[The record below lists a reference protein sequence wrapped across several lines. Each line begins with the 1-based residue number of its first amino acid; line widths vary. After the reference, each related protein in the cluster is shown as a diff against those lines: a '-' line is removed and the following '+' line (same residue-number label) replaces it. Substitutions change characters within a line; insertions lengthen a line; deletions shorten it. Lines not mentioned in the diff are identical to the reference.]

1 MSTVPRMLDAVRS
14 VKVKLGLL
22 ILASVLVAILVV
34 SLGRDAGVA
43 AWVSVPV
50 TLALAL
56 GVTQLLAV
64 GMTSPLREMTEAARR
79 MTAGDYSVQV
89 AATSSDEVGQLAR
102 AFNRMSADLAA
113 VDRQRR
119 DLVANVSHELRT
131 PLAALTALLENLA
144 DGVVP
149 TTPEA
154 LQAALAQAER
164 LSALAGDLLDL
175 ARVDAGKAPLTV
187 APVPV
192 GALLTEVAAEIQ
204 EATAST
210 GRGVAMTVA
219 SPDDLVVSAD
229 PQRLRQLVTNLLE
242 NAVRHSPAGG
252 VVAVSAYAVA
262 EGWRLEVQDAG
273 PGIAPADREHVFERF
288 GTLTDPTTSGGG
300 GTGLGLAIARWVT
313 DLHGGSIAFVD
324 PPAGTPGALVRVD
337 LPLAPRPV
345 PSPRPPEVTM
355 VSTGPTNSI
364 PAPPIPVAAPS
375 PTIDDLFGRF
385 WPENGLGPQL
395 KALGAALTVGV
406 LAALVIPDRDFGLGT
421 TLVLL
426 AAGGAVLTFA
436 RHRRTPFT
444 LGCAALCAA
453 LALVPMLR
461 DADWII
467 VPCLLAGGALC
478 VAGITHGRTLP
489 AFVLAG
495 ISWPLAGL
503 RGLPL
508 LGRTLGALGSVGNG
522 AAIARTVLWSVLG
535 LAVFGVLF
543 ASADAVFAEWTDA
556 LVPDLGL
563 DTVIPRVFFA
573 FFVSG
578 VVLAATYLGLNPP
591 NIAGPSSTPRPV
603 AHRFEWLAPVLLV
616 DAVFVAFLVAQAT
629 VVFGGHDYLQRTT
642 GLTYAE
648 YVHQGFGQ
656 LTFATVLT
664 LLVVWAAARKAPVA
678 TASDRAWLRGS
689 LGLLCVATLVVV
701 ASALYRMDLYQDA
714 YGFSRL
720 RLLVD
725 VFEGWL
731 GFLVLTV
738 MAAGIGLRAAWLPR
752 TALLTGASVLLGLAL
767 LNPDAWI
774 ARHNLDRY
782 EQTGKVDWTYLQ
794 GLSDDA
800 VPTLVD
806 RLSGDQRLCAL
817 ADPYADPPYVLEPRD
832 WLEWNLG
839 SHRAASAAAGLTVP
853 ASGPGSACNGVLAS
867 TP

>member
-22 ILASVLVAILVV
+22 ILASVVVAILVV

-79 MTAGDYSVQV
+79 MATGDYSARVT
-89 AATSSDEVGQLAR
+89 ATSNDEVGQLAR

-144 DGVVP
+144 DGVSP
-149 TTPEA
+149 ATPDA

-164 LSALAGDLLDL
+164 LSTLAGDLLDL
-175 ARVDAGKAPLTV
+175 ARVDAGKAPLAV
-187 APVPV
+187 AAVRV
-192 GALLTEVAAEIQ
+192 EELLDEVAAEVQ
-204 EATAST
+204 DATAGT
-210 GRGVAMTVA
+210 GRAVTLSVAA
-219 SPDDLVVSAD
+219 PDDLVVDAD
-229 PQRLRQLVTNLLE
+229 PARLRQLVTNLLD
-242 NAVRHSPAGG
+242 NAVRHSPVGG
-252 VVAVSAYAVA
+252 VVALSAYAVA

-273 PGIAPADREHVFERF
+273 PGIAPPDREHVFERF
-288 GTLTDPTTSGGG
+288 GTLTDPATASGG

-313 DLHGGSIAFVD
+313 DLHGGSIAFID

-337 LPLAPRPV
+337 LPRAPGERPV
-345 PSPRPPEVTM
+345 PLPAHVLDARPQEVP
-355 VSTGPTNSI
+355 VPT
-364 PAPPIPVAAPS
+364 PVQAPPIPAVPPA

-385 WPENGLGPQL
+385 WPEAGLAPQVR
-395 KALGAALTVGV
+395 ALAAALTVGV
-406 LAALVIPDRDFGLGT
+406 LAAIVVPDRDFGLGT

-426 AAGGAVLTFA
+426 AAGGSVLAFA

-453 LALVPMLR
+453 LSLVPTIR
-461 DADWII
+461 DADWIV
-467 VPCLLAGGALC
+467 VPCLLAGAALC
-478 VAGITHGRTLP
+478 VAGLTHGRTLP
-489 AFVLAG
+489 SFVLAAV
-495 ISWPLAGL
+495 SWPLAGL

-522 AAIARTVLWSVLG
+522 AAIARTVLWSLLG
-535 LAVFGVLF
+535 LAIFGVLF

-563 DTVIPRVFFA
+563 ETVVPRIFFA

-578 VVLAATYLGLNPP
+578 VVLAATYLGINPP
-591 NIAGPSSTPRPV
+591 QVSGPAPTVRPV

-616 DAVFVAFLVAQAT
+616 DAVFVAFLAAQAT
-629 VVFGGHDYLQRTT
+629 VVFGGHDYLRRTT

-664 LLVVWAAARKAPVA
+664 LLVVWAAAHKAPVV
-678 TASDRAWLRGS
+678 TASDRAWLRAS
-689 LGLLCVATLVVV
+689 LGLLCLATLVVV
-701 ASALYRMDLYQDA
+701 ASALYRMGLYQDA

-731 GFLVLTV
+731 GFLVVTV
-738 MAAGIGLRAAWLPR
+738 MAAGLTLRAAWLPR
-752 TALLTGASVLLGLAL
+752 TALLTGAGVLLGLAL

-774 ARHNLDRY
+774 ARHNLDRL
-782 EQTGKVDWTYLQ
+782 EQSGKVDWTYLQ

-800 VPTLVD
+800 VPVFTTLPTA
-806 RLSGDQRLCAL
+806 QRDCAL
-817 ADPYADPPYVLEPRD
+817 AGRSGSGDD
-832 WLEWNLG
+832 WLEWNAGRAEADPVFRLG
-839 SHRAASAAAGLTVP
+839 GHPEASCQDDALR
-853 ASGPGSACNGVLAS
+853 
-867 TP
+867 